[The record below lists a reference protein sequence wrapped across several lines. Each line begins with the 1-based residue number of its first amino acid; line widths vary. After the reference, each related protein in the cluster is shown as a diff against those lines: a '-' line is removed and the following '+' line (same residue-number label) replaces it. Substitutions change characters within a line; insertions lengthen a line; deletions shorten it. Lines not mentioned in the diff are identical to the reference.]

1 MKTFAVGHVSL
12 VTGSSTGIGAAAAL
26 ALASRGSTI
35 GVHYNSS
42 EAAAAD
48 IVDRIRSAG
57 GQAAAFQADLSCV
70 SSAGTLVGRV
80 LEQFGRIDVLV
91 NNAGSLVGRRTLLEI
106 TDEFWQQVMDTNLG
120 SVLRMTRA
128 VAPEMMARKSGAI
141 VNVASVAARNG
152 GSPGVMPYAAA
163 KAAVVCLTKALAKEL
178 IPHGIRVNAVN
189 PGIIQTPIHDKFT
202 PPERMKVLLE
212 TVPQGRA
219 GTAEEVA
226 TLISFLAGEE
236 SSYIVGESIEINGGM
251 WME

>member
-1 MKTFAVGHVSL
+1 M
-12 VTGSSTGIGAAAAL
+12 
-26 ALASRGSTI
+26 
-35 GVHYNSS
+35 
-42 EAAAAD
+42 
-48 IVDRIRSAG
+48 
-57 GQAAAFQADLSCV
+57 
-70 SSAGTLVGRV
+70 
-80 LEQFGRIDVLV
+80 
-91 NNAGSLVGRRTLLEI
+91 
-106 TDEFWQQVMDTNLG
+106 
-120 SVLRMTRA
+120 
-128 VAPEMMARKSGAI
+128 
-141 VNVASVAARNG
+141 NVASVSARNG

-202 PPERMKVLLE
+202 PPERMKLLLA

-226 TLISFLAGEE
+226 ALISFLAGED